1 MEKVN
6 REKYYDI
13 NNITTVLNIEKI
25 LKIIIKLL
33 LKYIIEKRTDRIQN
47 NIRTRKMEIVPSL
60 VPSRQLL
67 FQPFCFI
74 KDTAHFH

>member
-13 NNITTVLNIEKI
+13 NNITTVLNIEKT

-33 LKYIIEKRTDRIQN
+33 LKYVIEKRTDRI
-47 NIRTRKMEIVPSL
+47 
-60 VPSRQLL
+60 
-67 FQPFCFI
+67 
-74 KDTAHFH
+74 